1 MLLQPLSKKEL
12 ETEDGSNRLD
22 LTFFERGCLEYYR
35 PEEYQLVDGEHVV
48 RAVRTPA
55 TKAS

>member
-12 ETEDGSNRLD
+12 ETEGSSTRLD
-22 LTFFERGCLEYYR
+22 LTFFVQDCLEYYR

-55 TKAS
+55 TKA